1 MWKLISNGFLKF
13 QMNLIILHSVTN
25 DVVPSMLKMKL
36 IEITIPFV
44 RKYFPSIKSKNIFI
58 FDFYRDGKYYYLI
71 LSLERVIFSF
81 DSIFERML
89 KDWSPPPHLL
99 QTQQKGDGN
108 FLLLSSVW
116 KKKKE
121 KKGKRR
127 ATFVFCSPRV

>member
-1 MWKLISNGFLKF
+1 MT
-13 QMNLIILHSVTN
+13 LIILHSVTN

-89 KDWSPPPHLL
+89 KDWSPPPPPLL

-116 KKKKE
+116 KKKRKREKE
-121 KKGKRR
+121 SNFCFLF
-127 ATFVFCSPRV
+127 ATCVAVKWK

>member
-1 MWKLISNGFLKF
+1 MT
-13 QMNLIILHSVTN
+13 LIILHSVTN

-89 KDWSPPPHLL
+89 KD
-99 QTQQKGDGN
+99 
-108 FLLLSSVW
+108 
-116 KKKKE
+116 
-121 KKGKRR
+121 
-127 ATFVFCSPRV
+127 